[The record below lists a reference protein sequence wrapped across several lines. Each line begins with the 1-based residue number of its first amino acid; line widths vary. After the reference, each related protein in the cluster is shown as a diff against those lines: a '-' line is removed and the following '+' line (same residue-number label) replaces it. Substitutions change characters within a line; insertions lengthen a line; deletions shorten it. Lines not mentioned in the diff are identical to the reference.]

1 MTFNWPLLKYSAY
14 IWPFYD
20 LTEWSIP
27 LKVNI
32 IKEHPIRNGLKGT
45 MVTNTI
51 RNRHLESSR
60 HNLSQMSQR
69 KLSSIEQREANH
81 DDQIIV

>member
-1 MTFNWPLLKYSAY
+1 MSHIIRVIIPLLYYSFDDTVTN
-14 IWPFYD
+14 ILF
-20 LTEWSIP
+20 
-27 LKVNI
+27 KVNT

>member
-1 MTFNWPLLKYSAY
+1 
-14 IWPFYD
+14 
-20 LTEWSIP
+20 
-27 LKVNI
+27 
-32 IKEHPIRNGLKGT
+32 